1 MISTHFTDKSPAGS
15 ESVEFTTSNSSIPSP
30 SSFEQLLA
38 PSLDLQP
45 VPAGNEKLGL
55 ENLQL
60 HVHRLDLAL
69 NEAHQ
74 QPRHP
79 TLERPSPVTEMRTT
93 TALLQSATG
102 ISNANDRCRCRK
114 LTATLFEE
122 LCAESA
128 NGSQAA
134 MDVLLRY
141 FRGAL
146 VHCTTILDC
155 DWCSASASDS
165 SSNMLLAMAGQ
176 YMSTICERIAVCYA
190 NIRPQSEE
198 RQRSI
203 SVPLEWGNNISFA
216 NSKSQHS
223 SGDGSGADGD
233 MWFSTYRIESSQ
245 ERMQVLQCLVTVQ
258 LSEFSRLMERLKSRA
273 GSRSGYLVL
282 LTDAEK
288 RIRCAKSIL
297 YDSTKPKGSD
307 PHRT

>member
-1 MISTHFTDKSPAGS
+1 M
-15 ESVEFTTSNSSIPSP
+15 
-30 SSFEQLLA
+30 
-38 PSLDLQP
+38 
-45 VPAGNEKLGL
+45 
-55 ENLQL
+55 QL
-60 HVHRLDLAL
+60 HAHRLDLAL

-79 TLERPSPVTEMRTT
+79 ALERPNPITEMRTT

-128 NGSQAA
+128 NSSQAA

-155 DWCSASASDS
+155 DRCSASASDS

-190 NIRPQSEE
+190 NIRRRSEE

-203 SVPLEWGNNISFA
+203 SVPLEWGNDIGFT
-216 NSKSQHS
+216 NSESRHG
-223 SGDGSGADGD
+223 SGDGSAADGD

-245 ERMQVLQCLVTVQ
+245 ERMQVLRCLVTVQ

-288 RIRCAKSIL
+288 RIRSAKSIL
-297 YDSTKPKGSD
+297 IDCTKPKGSG
-307 PHRT
+307 PFRT